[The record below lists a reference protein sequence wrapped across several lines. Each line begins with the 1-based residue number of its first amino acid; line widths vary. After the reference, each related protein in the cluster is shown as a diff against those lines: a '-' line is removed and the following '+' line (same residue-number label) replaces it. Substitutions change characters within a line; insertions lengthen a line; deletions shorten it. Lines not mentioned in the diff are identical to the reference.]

1 MTSLGKNVGSF
12 FWISS
17 TFCFKEFLIS
27 AATSVPESSTLLDIL
42 IQTCQC
48 LNTTVDK
55 YLKFM
60 FSPGSTKSS
69 SYTFSSACMSTGYT
83 GPCRQRQ
90 HRQGNRHFLCSIL
103 SSSSVKGNIV
113 KLQSTSITSPFL
125 VQSYLFKLSQRDFD
139 FEHLK

>member
-12 FWISS
+12 FWMSS

-48 LNTTVDK
+48 LLSKHDCEH
-55 YLKFM
+55 LKFV

-125 VQSYLFKLSQRDFD
+125 VQSYLFKLSQHDFV
-139 FEHLK
+139 H